1 MSFFEI
7 IDNKDHTVTV
17 NIKKPLTFKTIH
29 DSEPLREISH
39 IKSKNPRSVTINC
52 SSMASIDSCGLS
64 LINLLKKAV
73 GAKSTKLTE
82 TTEKFDKL
90 NALYVS
96 NHHHENNHK

>member
-1 MSFFEI
+1 
-7 IDNKDHTVTV
+7 
-17 NIKKPLTFKTIH
+17 
-29 DSEPLREISH
+29 
-39 IKSKNPRSVTINC
+39 
-52 SSMASIDSCGLS
+52 MASIDSCGLS

-73 GAKSTKLTE
+73 GAKTTKLTE